1 MKLTYCFCHS
11 PQSEVNQDILS
22 KIKKVLKKEHG
33 GENCPWTDLQMEGL
47 LLYESTLINKQLMN
61 EPEYL
66 MNKCGDRG
74 GCYRPITPSE
84 ISIILHMI

>member
-22 KIKKVLKKEHG
+22 KIKEVLKKEHG
-33 GENCPWTDLQMEGL
+33 GENSPWTDLQMEGL
-47 LLYESTLINKQLMN
+47 LLHESTLITKQLMN

-66 MNKCGDRG
+66 MSKGGDRG

>member
-1 MKLTYCFCHS
+1 M
-11 PQSEVNQDILS
+11 NQDILS
-22 KIKKVLKKEHG
+22 KIKDVLKREHG

-47 LLYESTLINKQLMN
+47 LLPESTLINKQLMN

-66 MNKCGDRG
+66 TNKCGDRG
-74 GCYRPITPSE
+74 GCYRPVTPSE